1 MELDINGKPIESNNS
16 GGYST
21 RYLAFDDQQ
30 PWIRNEEG
38 LAIDY
43 KETDDCEI
51 TIVKQN
57 LKDASDLVSFHWDE
71 EQPGRVQV
79 CLRIKSQNTAVTI
92 NMSEEFIDNIA
103 NTLIQSKAS
112 AMGLTG
118 PCEVSP
124 EYR

>member
-1 MELDINGKPIESNNS
+1 MELDINGKPIESNKS

-21 RYLAFDDQQ
+21 PYLAFDDQQ

-43 KETDDCEI
+43 KENDDCEI

>member
-1 MELDINGKPIESNNS
+1 MKVDINGKPIENNKS

-21 RYLAFDDQQ
+21 PFLAFDDQQ
-30 PWIRNEEG
+30 PWVRNEEG
-38 LAIDY
+38 QAIWY
-43 KETDDCEI
+43 TEADDCEI

-79 CLRIKSQNTAVTI
+79 CLRIKSQDTAVTI
-92 NMSEEFIDNIA
+92 NMSEGFIKQVTD
-103 NTLIQSKAS
+103 TLTQSKAS

-118 PCEVSP
+118 PLDILP
-124 EYR
+124 DYR